1 MTIAKQKQA
10 AAVFVSLSLRM
21 GLFGF
26 KSKPFDWASWLDW
39 LGFDLM
45 LELASDLAL
54 SGPVAQLVRAHA

>member
-21 GLFGF
+21 GLFRF